1 MFTVPPFKKT
11 MLPLLVPPTLGP
23 MAMGPWQFTK
33 PFEIIK
39 VPVDGPEL
47 VSLAKANSCPAPM
60 KSVPWEPTLIVPA
73 QPAKTEGLKLPEV
86 LLAMMTLLADTVP
99 VSNCNM
105 PTPLSPLEF
114 GVRPVFAPTISVPAL
129 MSTAE
134 PLSNKLPALVPLPPP
149 TFLLPRM
156 MLTELSESAPVK
168 PRILRPPPEFVTV
181 KALFWLAMLMVA
193 ALMTLVPGAS
203 VSRAA
208 TCLL

>member
-99 VSNCNM
+99 VSNLSLIHISE
-105 PTPLSPLEF
+105 PTRL
-114 GVRPVFAPTISVPAL
+114 GMISYAV
-129 MSTAE
+129 
-134 PLSNKLPALVPLPPP
+134 
-149 TFLLPRM
+149 
-156 MLTELSESAPVK
+156 
-168 PRILRPPPEFVTV
+168 
-181 KALFWLAMLMVA
+181 
-193 ALMTLVPGAS
+193 
-203 VSRAA
+203 
-208 TCLL
+208 